1 MAVLQYSKQVKTKQ
15 PQGTFCQ
22 PQGPPNPVWRMTT
35 DQHFLDFSQH
45 CVAKSDQSC
54 GTKVEICFRKCPFK
68 KEEKKL
74 LHPCGLPNWRR
85 WDCACVTSCVKRS
98 LLTTEAFCKFL
109 AIPWKRHWVRLKHSL
124 FINWMAWKAG
134 LLHIHWINV
143 CFFDHYILTYC
154 TWMS

>member
-1 MAVLQYSKQVKTKQ
+1 MAILQYSKQVKTKQ

-22 PQGPPNPVWRMTT
+22 TQGPPKPVWRMIT
-35 DQHFLDFSQH
+35 DQHFLDFSHIVWQN
-45 CVAKSDQSC
+45 Q
-54 GTKVEICFRKCPFK
+54 TKVEICLDMSFQKGRKKVIASLWCAS
-68 KEEKKL
+68 
-74 LHPCGLPNWRR
+74 NWRR

-124 FINWMAWKAG
+124 FISWMAWKAG